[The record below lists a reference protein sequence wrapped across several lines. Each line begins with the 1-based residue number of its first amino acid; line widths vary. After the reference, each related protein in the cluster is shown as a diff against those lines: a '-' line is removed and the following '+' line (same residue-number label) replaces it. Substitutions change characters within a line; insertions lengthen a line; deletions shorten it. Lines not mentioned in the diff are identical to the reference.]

1 MCLYFCT
8 GDFIFNLSCK
18 PLVPGLL
25 LFLIPSLRM
34 RDLIIDIPRSCV
46 YYCANRSCGL
56 RPSDFLALKRKILI
70 WLLFLVSLQV
80 ARPSPGSVP
89 LFRVPRSTNPR
100 SLRELPLLTS
110 AVPGCWASPDPRSP
124 WRGARGRA
132 GARRLRRCIFTLRSA
147 KQAAGSHPLC
157 RFSN

>member
-56 RPSDFLALKRKILI
+56 RPSGIKAENPH
-70 WLLFLVSLQV
+70 LV
-80 ARPSPGSVP
+80 
-89 LFRVPRSTNPR
+89 
-100 SLRELPLLTS
+100 
-110 AVPGCWASPDPRSP
+110 AVPGVFAGRSP
-124 WRGARGRA
+124 IARLCA
-132 GARRLRRCIFTLRSA
+132 PLPSA
-147 KQAAGSHPLC
+147 PQH
-157 RFSN
+157 